1 MNGILDRYLA
11 RQVIAGSL
19 LVAMLLAALTSFLV
33 LVGQFDDFYGSYG
46 IWEAIQ
52 YTLLSMPQQ
61 TYELLPMSVL
71 LGALLG
77 LGNLASGN
85 ELMVMRAAGIST
97 VRLGR
102 SCLLG
107 GLVLA
112 LLCLALGEFVA
123 PHAARQANE
132 LKNSARMNRVS
143 FLARGGIWAR
153 DGDVVF
159 NVQQMVS
166 ADHLL
171 GVSLYI
177 MGEGERIERILV
189 AKEAEAEPEGGWSLK
204 NVRETRFGE
213 ESSGALGNEIETATH
228 ESLPWNSLLDTSL
241 LRLFVVDPD
250 VLSLRGLGQ
259 YIDFLKRNDLDVK
272 RYEQAFW
279 QKVVMPVSIMVMVVL
294 ALPFVFGPLRSVG
307 TGQRV
312 LFGVL
317 IGVGFYLVNLTLGH
331 SGLVFGLPPIFSAWA
346 PTVLA
351 AIAAFAF
358 LRRVP

>member
-1 MNGILDRYLA
+1 MRGILDQYLA

-19 LVAMLLAALTSFLV
+19 LVALLLAALTSFLV
-33 LVGQFDDFYGSYG
+33 LIGQFDDFHGSYG

-71 LGALLG
+71 LGSLLG

-85 ELMVMRAAGIST
+85 ELTVMRAAGIST

-107 GLVLA
+107 GVVLA
-112 LLCLALGEFVA
+112 VLCFALGEFVA
-123 PHAARQANE
+123 PHAERQANE
-132 LKNSARMNRVS
+132 LKNSARLNRVS

-159 NVQQMVS
+159 NVQQMIS
-166 ADHLL
+166 AERLL
-171 GVSLYI
+171 GVSLYV
-177 MGEGERIERILV
+177 MGENRKIERILV
-189 AKEAEAEPEGGWSLK
+189 AKEAQAEPQGGWSLK
-204 NVRETRFGE
+204 NVRETRLNGAD
-213 ESSGALGNEIETATH
+213 SSDIVTAH
-228 ESLPWNSLLDTSL
+228 HDSLPWNSLLDTSL
-241 LRLFVVDPD
+241 LQLFVVDPD
-250 VLSLRGLGQ
+250 VLSLRGLDQ
-259 YIDFLKRNDLDVK
+259 YISFLQRNELDVK
-272 RYEQAFW
+272 RYKQAFW
-279 QKVVMPVSIMVMVVL
+279 QKAVMPVSIIVMVVL
-294 ALPFVFGPLRSVG
+294 ALPFVFGPLRSAG

-351 AIAAFAF
+351 AFLAFAF
-358 LRRVP
+358 LRRIP